1 MSMLEITKKS
11 NFEPHDEVRESWIVE
26 TDEKFTLIVPVF
38 VIFYRNAGYLIEER
52 LCNGIE

>member
-1 MSMLEITKKS
+1 MLEITKKS